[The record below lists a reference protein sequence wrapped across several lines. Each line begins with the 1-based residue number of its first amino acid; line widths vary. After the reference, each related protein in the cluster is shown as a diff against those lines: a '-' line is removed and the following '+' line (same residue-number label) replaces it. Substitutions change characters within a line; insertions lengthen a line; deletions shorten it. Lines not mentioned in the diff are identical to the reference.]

1 MVRILEFKEFKTRL
15 RAIYEDEI
23 TPDAADAPAPAPPA
37 AAAPPPPMPPPDL
50 GAGVPPALPPD
61 PNAPPAA
68 AAGPTEMKFVFIRD
82 AAKKPWHGHHD
93 EEAGGIKRLVQY
105 SVTQEE
111 LEKWLDVH
119 EFEAEKELVMAALA
133 GKRAMPPEVYK
144 KFKSEVKDG
153 SLGSDRG
160 TTDIK
165 FDTDS
170 EFDQPSTSDLDIV
183 FLKSK

>member
-1 MVRILEFKEFKTRL
+1 MVKILEFKEFKTRL
-15 RAIYEDEI
+15 KAVYEDEV
-23 TPDAADAPAPAPPA
+23 TPDAADAPAPAP
-37 AAAPPPPMPPPDL
+37 AAAPAPPAMPPPDL
-50 GAGVPPALPPD
+50 GAGAPPALPPD

-68 AAGPTEMKFVFIRD
+68 AAPAEMKFVFIKD
-82 AAKKPWHGHHD
+82 AIKKPWHGHHD
-93 EEAGGIKRLVQY
+93 SEAGGIKRLVQY
-105 SVTQEE
+105 VVTKEE

-119 EFEAEKELVMAALA
+119 EFEAEKELVIAALA

-144 KFKSEVKDG
+144 KFKTEVKDG

-165 FDTDS
+165 FDNDS
-170 EFDQPSTSDLDIV
+170 AFDHPSTSDLDIV